1 MKSKQISAR
10 CARVGGIYSFY
21 LDSRNSFFVLFHAN
35 GLLSIKIEYL
45 CLASLEIYNE
55 SWKYST
61 KVYELPTVL
70 SIES

>member
-1 MKSKQISAR
+1 MKSKQISASWI
-10 CARVGGIYSFY
+10 RVGEVYSFY

-45 CLASLEIYNE
+45 CLASLKIYNE
-55 SWKYST
+55 SWKYTT
-61 KVYELPTVL
+61 KVYELPAAL